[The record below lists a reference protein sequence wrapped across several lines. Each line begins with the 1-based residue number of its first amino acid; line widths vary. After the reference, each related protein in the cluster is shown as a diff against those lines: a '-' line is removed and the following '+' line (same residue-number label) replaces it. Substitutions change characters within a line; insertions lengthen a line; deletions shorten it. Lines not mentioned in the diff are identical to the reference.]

1 MATISLIFT
10 LLGLTT
16 TAAGVLTLFEIL
28 SPFITADLALSS
40 MLSTTLFW
48 WAISVILILAGIAF
62 GVYPSITNHKAKN
75 D

>member
-16 TAAGVLTLFEIL
+16 TMAGALTIFEIL

-40 MLSTTLFW
+40 VLSTALFW

-62 GVYPSITNHKAKN
+62 GVYPTQYKSRSQK
-75 D
+75 